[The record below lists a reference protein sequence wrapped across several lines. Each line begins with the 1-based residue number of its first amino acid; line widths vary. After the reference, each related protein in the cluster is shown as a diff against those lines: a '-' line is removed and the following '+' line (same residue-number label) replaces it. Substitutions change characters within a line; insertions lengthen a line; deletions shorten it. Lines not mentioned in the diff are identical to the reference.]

1 MVIDDLNLLSLPVI
15 PDKADSPLVID
26 SYTPLPGSIS
36 PKFFQPI
43 GRWNSH
49 VIQGGRPVQH
59 PQLTQGSLLDILGK
73 LAGTLS
79 MKNLFGF
86 FIFE

>member
-1 MVIDDLNLLSLPVI
+1 MVIDDLDLLSLPVV

-26 SYTPLPGSIS
+26 SYTPLPSSIS
-36 PKFFQPI
+36 PEFLQPI
-43 GRWNSH
+43 SRWDSH
-49 VIQGGRPVQH
+49 VIQSDRPVQH
-59 PQLTQGSLLDILGK
+59 PKLPQGNLLDVRGK
-73 LAGTLS
+73 PTGTLS